1 MDQIHRIPTKNAFIL
16 TENQT
21 KSKKKRITNK
31 QASNQQQHQAKSI
44 DLLSLPPFKKINTI
58 LPLYYYKLYLYMC
71 TAADSVKGPQERAAG
86 AVETFLKHL

>member
-1 MDQIHRIPTKNAFIL
+1 L

-21 KSKKKRITNK
+21 KSQKNIANKK
-31 QASNQQQHQAKSI
+31 ASNQLQHQAKSI
-44 DLLSLPPFKKINTI
+44 EMLSLPLFTKKRKNNTI